1 MTAMSTKA
9 AAVASAP
16 KAPAITSVP
25 VTSIDIPA
33 HHRQHSRSDVEAMA
47 EDMAVHGQLQPIE
60 IVPRADA
67 IGRHWLIFG
76 SLRLQAAAFNGN
88 AGINAIVKEEAEFA
102 TDARRRLRSISEN
115 MARVVLSAL
124 DRAVAIADWC
134 DIYRAAKPHLKPGPR
149 SADARDPDASLKFR
163 LTASDLDRPGTPLDL
178 DLILAGEFEASFSEA
193 AQAFL
198 GISRAGVFRA
208 LKIASIPSLQRD
220 RIALHWMARSEGELY
235 KLATLKPTDRQVS
248 VLDLILADKAGGVDE
263 ALDLLDGRTRNAPS
277 KWEVIHQTFSR
288 LPTSDQDHFFDLNE
302 ASIDRWQASRK
313 GRR

>member
-1 MTAMSTKA
+1 MTAMSGKQKP
-9 AAVASAP
+9 SDMPAP
-16 KAPAITSVP
+16 LVMQIDVR
-25 VTSIDIPA
+25 SIDIPGN
-33 HHRQHSRSDVEAMA
+33 HRKHSRADIEAMA
-47 EDMAVHGQLQPIE
+47 EIIAARGQLQPIE
-60 IVPRADA
+60 IERRGDSSD
-67 IGRHWLIFG
+67 RYRLIFG
-76 SLRLQAAAFNGN
+76 ALRLQATILNGSTT
-88 AGINAIVKEEAEFA
+88 ITAIVRERDEFA
-102 TDARRRLRSISEN
+102 TEGARRLRSFTEN
-115 MARVVLSAL
+115 MAHVRLGAL

-134 DIYRAAKPHLKPGPR
+134 DIYRATQPRLKPGRKPATDELSLTLR
-149 SADARDPDASLKFR
+149 PNSDDADLMVASENF
-163 LTASDLDRPGTPLDL
+163 T
-178 DLILAGEFEASFSEA
+178 ASFSDA

-208 LKIASIPSLQRD
+208 LKIASIPSPQRD
-220 RIALHWMARSEGELY
+220 RMTLHWLAQSEGELY

-288 LPTSDQDHFFDLNE
+288 LPTADQDHFFDLNE